1 MKKDNVRVK
10 SDITIVDEITAIEN
24 MVSYYFTDNE
34 YTPYYADMAKVTVIA
49 ENFLDGV
56 EFESEDYVY
65 QLVMEN
71 DDIYE
76 CVKKFLEIPTSQD
89 KENVDCYA
97 RMEKIMKQVEDVVEF
112 EKQKLI
118 HNTHAF
124 GIVGDMCIALK
135 DIMDSYTQ
143 NAELAK
149 TFITDLQ
156 KSGITEETLTNAVR
170 KAADQFKP
178 SENEIIEGQRKRI
191 AEQQSQLQEMQGRI
205 EEMKSRVKEMDT
217 KVQSFETWK
226 REYMARNVK
235 AVKGSGKIAAGSKKK
250 ATGKT
255 SKDE

>member
-1 MKKDNVRVK
+1 MKKNNVKIKDN
-10 SDITIVDEITAIEN
+10 ITIVDEISAIEN
-24 MVSYYFTDNE
+24 IVAYYFTDDE
-34 YTPYYADMAKVTVIA
+34 YTPYYAEMGKVTAVA
-49 ENFLDGV
+49 QNFLSGV
-56 EFESEDYVY
+56 EFDTEDYIY
-65 QLVMEN
+65 ELVMTN
-71 DDIYE
+71 DDLYK
-76 CVKKFLEIPTSQD
+76 CVNKFLVPSTIKSDAQYY
-89 KENVDCYA
+89 N
-97 RMEKIMKQVEDVVEF
+97 RMERIMKHVEDIVEF
-112 EKQKLI
+112 KKQELI
-118 HNTHAF
+118 HNTDAF
-124 GIVGDMCIALK
+124 RIVGDMCMALK

-170 KAADQFKP
+170 NAADQFKP
-178 SENEIIEGQRKRI
+178 TENEIIEGQRKRI

-217 KVQSFETWK
+217 KVQFFETWK